1 MKELL
6 KSLYI
11 FGIERRDNYYPIL
24 EDEAFDVWYEQN
36 KSKIDD
42 VVDSYLESQGK
53 TIIDTE
59 ERYNNL
65 VRRSFLHI
73 DEITFDESEGEEF
86 DYHDLH

>member
-42 VVDSYLESQGK
+42 AIESHLESQGK
-53 TIIDTE
+53 VTIKGVKVTRELGMYELQSDSQDTTPA
-59 ERYNNL
+59 N
-65 VRRSFLHI
+65 
-73 DEITFDESEGEEF
+73 
-86 DYHDLH
+86 